1 MSQTMSQT
9 KSEIKIWYQDPWNFM
24 FSNKDV
30 LSIVPDKTQT
40 LTEQLNT
47 VMRFTIYF
55 SVIMWIIQKDTRVV
69 YLVVFVAM
77 ITYIINTQSE
87 LESTTRRELFD
98 KLNMTEDLK
107 KRACVLP
114 TKNNPF
120 MNVNYID
127 YTDFPNRPKACK
139 VEEVEEEVAN
149 NFEIGLNRLENDVYK
164 NSASDR
170 QFFTNPN
177 TTIPNDQTSF
187 AEWLYK
193 TGPTLK
199 ERT

>member
-1 MSQTMSQT
+1 
-9 KSEIKIWYQDPWNFM
+9 M

-55 SVIMWIIQKDTRVV
+55 SVIMWIIQKDARVV

-77 ITYIINTQSE
+77 ITYIINTQNE

-114 TKNNPF
+114 SKNNPF
-120 MNVNYID
+120 MNVNYLD
-127 YTDFPNRPKACK
+127 YTDFPNRPRACK
-139 VEEVEEEVAN
+139 MEDVKEEVAN
-149 NFEIGLNRLENDVYK
+149 NFEIGLHRLENDVYK
-164 NSASDR
+164 NTASDR

-199 ERT
+199 ERTAAA